1 MAAVIN
7 TNYLSLVAQNN
18 LNKSQSALGTAIER
32 LSSGLRINSAKDD
45 AAGMAIAN
53 RFTANVKGLTQA
65 ARNANDGIS
74 LAQTTEGASS
84 EVNTHLQR
92 VRELAVQAGNGNY
105 SQEQLDSMQDEINQ
119 RLSDINRISQQTDFN
134 GVKVLSANAKPLTL
148 QVGAND
154 GETITLNLSE
164 ISVKTLGLN
173 GFNVNGKGVV
183 DNRAATINDISNPG
197 NSLPVSGTAPTYD
210 VTTKNTKATAS
221 DVLSKM
227 SDGNTVTVTT
237 GTTPTN
243 TVYTFNAAT
252 GNFTFTNKNTAI
264 ANGAAGLIFAKEDQ
278 GLIPANGT
286 AQGTYTNKSG
296 ASVSF
301 DVDSAGKLTIG
312 GKAAYLQGSGADQVL
327 TTNNT
332 SSATQATAGDLFAA
346 AGTAAAGDASITLG
360 GKTYTSAGTTTVSFT
375 DTVTKDVLLTKM
387 ATAVS
392 GTATDKVQIQL
403 GSGITKANVNIDN
416 TGKITGGTAAI
427 PDELYLDSKGT
438 LTDVKSYNTRY
449 QVDQL
454 TGKVTTIAGGKITG
468 GAQNGQESL
477 AADQVGKQ
485 AYLDA
490 KGNLTLEKQSTGD
503 KTTDPLKTLDAAFKV
518 LNKLTGELGAVQNR
532 LESTIANLNNVVNNL
547 AGARSR
553 IQDADYATE
562 VSNMSKNQI
571 LQQAGT
577 SVLAQANQ
585 VPQTVLSLLR

>member
-1 MAAVIN
+1 
-7 TNYLSLVAQNN
+7 
-18 LNKSQSALGTAIER
+18 
-32 LSSGLRINSAKDD
+32 
-45 AAGMAIAN
+45 
-53 RFTANVKGLTQA
+53 
-65 ARNANDGIS
+65 
-74 LAQTTEGASS
+74 
-84 EVNTHLQR
+84 
-92 VRELAVQAGNGNY
+92 
-105 SQEQLDSMQDEINQ
+105 
-119 RLSDINRISQQTDFN
+119 
-134 GVKVLSANAKPLTL
+134 
-148 QVGAND
+148 
-154 GETITLNLSE
+154 
-164 ISVKTLGLN
+164 
-173 GFNVNGKGVV
+173 
-183 DNRAATINDISNPG
+183 
-197 NSLPVSGTAPTYD
+197 
-210 VTTKNTKATAS
+210 
-221 DVLSKM
+221 M

-252 GNFTFTNKNTAI
+252 GNFTFTNKSTAI
-264 ANGAAGLIFAKEDQ
+264 ANGAAGLTFAKDQ
-278 GLIPANGT
+278 GLIPANGLRKVRT
-286 AQGTYTNKSG
+286 RTRA
-296 ASVSF
+296 VPPFLF

-312 GKAAYLQGSGADQVL
+312 GKATYLQGSGADQVL

-346 AGTAAAGDASITLG
+346 AGAAAAGDASITLG

-438 LTDVKSYNTRY
+438 LTDVKSYNTRH

-518 LNKLTGELGAVQNR
+518 LNKLTGELCCAEPSGIDDRQPEQRRQQPGGRPLADPGRGLRHGSVEHVQEPDPATGWYLGSGASQPR
-532 LESTIANLNNVVNNL
+532 RKPFCRCCVNHAS
-547 AGARSR
+547 AGTAGQVRTARSGLPDLARGPSVHAQSRRKPALCFQAREPLRRQPR
-553 IQDADYATE
+553 ICRNRRIAFRAAPGVRNSPE
-562 VSNMSKNQI
+562 LAWPHAPPVSRPLSGHMFTPASKCP
-571 LQQAGT
+571 
-577 SVLAQANQ
+577 
-585 VPQTVLSLLR
+585 PQPAFCPLIRFLTAACALIIAVA

>member
-1 MAAVIN
+1 
-7 TNYLSLVAQNN
+7 
-18 LNKSQSALGTAIER
+18 
-32 LSSGLRINSAKDD
+32 
-45 AAGMAIAN
+45 
-53 RFTANVKGLTQA
+53 
-65 ARNANDGIS
+65 
-74 LAQTTEGASS
+74 
-84 EVNTHLQR
+84 
-92 VRELAVQAGNGNY
+92 
-105 SQEQLDSMQDEINQ
+105 
-119 RLSDINRISQQTDFN
+119 
-134 GVKVLSANAKPLTL
+134 
-148 QVGAND
+148 
-154 GETITLNLSE
+154 
-164 ISVKTLGLN
+164 
-173 GFNVNGKGVV
+173 
-183 DNRAATINDISNPG
+183 
-197 NSLPVSGTAPTYD
+197 
-210 VTTKNTKATAS
+210 
-221 DVLSKM
+221 
-227 SDGNTVTVTT
+227 
-237 GTTPTN
+237 
-243 TVYTFNAAT
+243 
-252 GNFTFTNKNTAI
+252 
-264 ANGAAGLIFAKEDQ
+264 
-278 GLIPANGT
+278 
-286 AQGTYTNKSG
+286 
-296 ASVSF
+296 
-301 DVDSAGKLTIG
+301 
-312 GKAAYLQGSGADQVL
+312 
-327 TTNNT
+327 
-332 SSATQATAGDLFAA
+332 
-346 AGTAAAGDASITLG
+346 
-360 GKTYTSAGTTTVSFT
+360 
-375 DTVTKDVLLTKM
+375 M

-577 SVLAQANQ
+577 SVLAQAP
-585 VPQTVLSLLR
+585 PQTVLSLLR

>member
-1 MAAVIN
+1 
-7 TNYLSLVAQNN
+7 
-18 LNKSQSALGTAIER
+18 
-32 LSSGLRINSAKDD
+32 
-45 AAGMAIAN
+45 
-53 RFTANVKGLTQA
+53 
-65 ARNANDGIS
+65 
-74 LAQTTEGASS
+74 
-84 EVNTHLQR
+84 
-92 VRELAVQAGNGNY
+92 
-105 SQEQLDSMQDEINQ
+105 
-119 RLSDINRISQQTDFN
+119 
-134 GVKVLSANAKPLTL
+134 
-148 QVGAND
+148 
-154 GETITLNLSE
+154 
-164 ISVKTLGLN
+164 
-173 GFNVNGKGVV
+173 
-183 DNRAATINDISNPG
+183 
-197 NSLPVSGTAPTYD
+197 
-210 VTTKNTKATAS
+210 
-221 DVLSKM
+221 M

-252 GNFTFTNKNTAI
+252 GNFTFTNKSTAI
-264 ANGAAGLIFAKEDQ
+264 ANGAAGLTFAKDQ

-312 GKAAYLQGSGADQVL
+312 GKATYLQGSGADQVL

-346 AGTAAAGDASITLG
+346 AGAAAAGDASITLG

>member
-1 MAAVIN
+1 
-7 TNYLSLVAQNN
+7 
-18 LNKSQSALGTAIER
+18 
-32 LSSGLRINSAKDD
+32 
-45 AAGMAIAN
+45 
-53 RFTANVKGLTQA
+53 
-65 ARNANDGIS
+65 
-74 LAQTTEGASS
+74 
-84 EVNTHLQR
+84 
-92 VRELAVQAGNGNY
+92 
-105 SQEQLDSMQDEINQ
+105 
-119 RLSDINRISQQTDFN
+119 
-134 GVKVLSANAKPLTL
+134 
-148 QVGAND
+148 
-154 GETITLNLSE
+154 
-164 ISVKTLGLN
+164 
-173 GFNVNGKGVV
+173 
-183 DNRAATINDISNPG
+183 
-197 NSLPVSGTAPTYD
+197 
-210 VTTKNTKATAS
+210 
-221 DVLSKM
+221 M

-252 GNFTFTNKNTAI
+252 GNFTFTNKSTAI
-264 ANGAAGLIFAKEDQ
+264 ANGAAGLTFAKDQ

-312 GKAAYLQGSGADQVL
+312 GKATYLQGSGADQVL

-346 AGTAAAGDASITLG
+346 AGAAAAGDASITLG

-532 LESTIANLNNVVNNL
+532 LESTIANLNNVVNNRRAPARGSRTRTTPRKCRTCPRTRSCNRL
-547 AGARSR
+547 VPRFWRKPTKCRKPFCRCCVNHASAGTAGQVRTARSGLPDWHGDLR
-553 IQDADYATE
+553 VPSTKPA
-562 VSNMSKNQI
+562 
-571 LQQAGT
+571 QAGF
-577 SVLAQANQ
+577 VLSSARATPTTAPDLPQSPDRIPRGTGREKTRLNLHGHTPLPCRVRFPDTCLPRKQ
-585 VPQTVLSLLR
+585 VPAAAGLLPAYSIFDRCLRPS